1 MNIKAEINLL
11 LKRKIIEILN
21 TRSIK
26 NRKTSANKIEREMI
40 TMIII
45 TINRY
50 NVLYAFSVADAILKA
65 LYINS
70 VNP

>member
-1 MNIKAEINLL
+1 
-11 LKRKIIEILN
+11 
-21 TRSIK
+21 
-26 NRKTSANKIEREMI
+26 MI
-40 TMIII
+40 TVIII

-50 NVLYAFSVADAILKA
+50 DILYAFSVADAILKA